1 MWSGWLFSFGC
12 WSYTIGGYLMNDEN
26 FVTYEEQI
34 RQGLIRR
41 QDRFL
46 PAKSGDVL
54 PPRPNTPVD
63 TQSIIQFDSQPG
75 ATSHIEVKTSF
86 WDRAKGFTLMTST
99 MGLVYSLA
107 FVVVGSIAA
116 QVPIFSIWGLA
127 LFLIAYSITWG
138 FAYFQTLRYSPEGI
152 QARES
157 DKKLD
162 IIAYDV
168 KKRWE
173 MIERDQL
180 EAISERR
187 QDRADARNKR
197 LERK

>member
-1 MWSGWLFSFGC
+1 MSNKVS
-12 WSYTIGGYLMNDEN
+12 
-26 FVTYEEQI
+26 YEEQI
-34 RQGLIRR
+34 EMGLVRPKDNFIPAIR
-41 QDRFL
+41 
-46 PAKSGDVL
+46 GEVL
-54 PPRPNTPVD
+54 PPARPVTPVD
-63 TQSIIQFDSQPG
+63 TSSIIQFDSQPG

-86 WDRAKGFTLMTST
+86 WDRAKGFTLMTAS

-116 QVPIFSIWGLA
+116 QVPIFSMWGL
-127 LFLIAYSITWG
+127 LMFLIAYSVTWG

-168 KKRWE
+168 RKRWE
-173 MIERDQL
+173 LIEREQKQMLQERTEDRT
-180 EAISERR
+180 EARS
-187 QDRADARNKR
+187 KR
-197 LERK
+197 LGGK